1 VARPARAAVWIAASA
16 ATLVG
21 GALALAWLAF
31 RVHPA
36 GPAAAV
42 QSAAARALFA
52 ALVRQA
58 LLPELAI
65 AAGLWLALAR
75 RVPRLDASWRTL
87 LPGLAAASALAFPPV
102 GLWCFR
108 MWTPAGPGDVAATW
122 ALLAAGTTLALGLP
136 RALFRG
142 LRPGAFGPRDAPVSS
157 PHG

>member
-1 VARPARAAVWIAASA
+1 MARPARAAVWIAASA

-21 GALALAWLAF
+21 GALVLAWLAF
-31 RVHPA
+31 RVQQA
-36 GPAAAV
+36 GPAGSL
-42 QSAAARALFA
+42 QTAAARALFG

-58 LLPELAI
+58 LLPQLGI
-65 AAGLWLALAR
+65 AAGLWLALTWRA
-75 RVPRLDASWRTL
+75 PRLDASWRTL
-87 LPGLAAASALAFPPV
+87 LPGLALASALAFPPV

-108 MWTPAGPGDVAATW
+108 MWTPAGPGDVAGTW
-122 ALLAAGTTLALGLP
+122 ALLAVGTTLALWLP